1 MNSSDLPVISP
12 TPVGNRSFFLPPF
25 LIQTFCSFSYFLR
38 SSSPQ
43 PSNPPS
49 PLYPYLYSNVS
60 LIRMSNR
67 MCPHATNKLPRK
79 RVLESS
85 TPTTESALRLFDSII
100 TGAGHSTSTTEES
113 PETNISV
120 VYRFHCTHEISPT
133 MPSKQPALSP
143 SCITQ
148 FETEEILKMSSN
160 QPPKSVVL
168 QPYVLLGK
176 QINVV
181 DRQIQ
186 GRLPRLLSEGL
197 HRFLC
202 SCLTSGGEHALDLL
216 SNETHL
222 ILSDGSQKQAIEFT
236 GIYFSTFVVD
246 FAPSNHQNWNC
257 TVCHQ

>member
-186 GRLPRLLSEGL
+186 GRLPRLLSEGFEFSPNEQYIASSSL
-197 HRFLC
+197 DCEAKNKRLNLQEN
-202 SCLTSGGEHALDLL
+202 SCTTDDS
-216 SNETHL
+216 
-222 ILSDGSQKQAIEFT
+222 